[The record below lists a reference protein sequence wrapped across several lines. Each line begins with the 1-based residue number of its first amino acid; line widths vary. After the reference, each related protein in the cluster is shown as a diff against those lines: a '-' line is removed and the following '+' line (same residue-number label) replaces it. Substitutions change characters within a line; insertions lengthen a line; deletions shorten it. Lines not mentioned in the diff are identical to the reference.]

1 MTIKDRFRIALFNFF
16 KPEIMSV
23 VNQDIAESLKAY
35 PMPSLDYPIEFKN
48 VRNSVR
54 IEEFRAEIILDQ
66 LSDRE
71 FMSKHHHQRIP
82 FEFYYQEKIEQM
94 KKDIAKKVVEMIDVD
109 SKELLQDY
117 SFSPRKVYFS
127 IFVGKKL

>member
-23 VNQDIAESLKAY
+23 VNQDISKHLKAF
-35 PMPSLDYPIEFKN
+35 PMPSLDYPIDLKN
-48 VRNSVR
+48 VPSSVR

-94 KKDIAKKVVEMIDVD
+94 KKNIASKVADMIDID
-109 SKELLQDY
+109 SKELVQDY
-117 SFSPRKVYFS
+117 CYSPRKVYFS
-127 IFVGKKL
+127 IFVGKKQ